1 MALTEANYRAAA
13 KRAGVPV
20 WLLKAQV
27 GQESGGRQGARSPVG
42 ASGVEQLM
50 PATAA
55 ALAKKYKVNTRTP
68 FGNLLAGAYYLREQ
82 YNAFKRWDL
91 ALAAYNAGP
100 GAVHEHGGIPPF
112 HETQH
117 YVSTIMRN
125 AAQIRKQYGSVPSIQ
140 PQEPLSAPHSPGA
153 TPSFNPREFALSQL
167 GELSKGS
174 YDPVGSLEQLHQSMM
189 AQAQAAKLKPP
200 PQTPVVG
207 NVTGAK
213 TGAGSLGQAAG
224 DWAKYVRLGKGADRA
239 GMRTHQAVLMFV
251 GRLGANLGRALTIG
265 TGTNHNEYVLGTHRE
280 SAHWEG
286 NAADIPAA
294 GTQLTRMGRRALIL
308 AGMDPREARKVKGG
322 LFNIGGYQIIFNS
335 NIGGNHYNHLHV
347 GLRS

>member
-117 YVSTIMRN
+117 YVSTSCGTLPRS
-125 AAQIRKQYGSVPSIQ
+125 ASSTAQYPPYSHRS
-140 PQEPLSAPHSPGA
+140 
-153 TPSFNPREFALSQL
+153 LSQPL
-167 GELSKGS
+167 IARERPLASIPAS
-174 YDPVGSLEQLHQSMM
+174 SPSHSLES
-189 AQAQAAKLKPP
+189 
-200 PQTPVVG
+200 
-207 NVTGAK
+207 
-213 TGAGSLGQAAG
+213 
-224 DWAKYVRLGKGADRA
+224 
-239 GMRTHQAVLMFV
+239 F
-251 GRLGANLGRALTIG
+251 
-265 TGTNHNEYVLGTHRE
+265 
-280 SAHWEG
+280 
-286 NAADIPAA
+286 
-294 GTQLTRMGRRALIL
+294 
-308 AGMDPREARKVKGG
+308 PREATTRWGVSS
-322 LFNIGGYQIIFNS
+322 NS
-335 NIGGNHYNHLHV
+335 T
-347 GLRS
+347 RA

>member
-153 TPSFNPREFALSQL
+153 APSFNPREFALQQL

-189 AQAQAAKLKPP
+189 AQAQAAKLK
-200 PQTPVVG
+200 QTSGIGTMMGGAGAQVQALNNVKIQGKMTPHDARAINLARQYLGTPYVWGGEKPGGFDCSGLLQFIWAKQGVKIPRTTYDQWQAGAQVG
-207 NVTGAK
+207 KKGLRPGDAVFFRGSDARGNLPGHVGIYIGGGKFIEAPHTGAV
-213 TGAGSLGQAAG
+213 
-224 DWAKYVRLGKGADRA
+224 VRISK
-239 GMRTHQAVLMFV
+239 
-251 GRLGANLGRALTIG
+251 
-265 TGTNHNEYVLGTHRE
+265 
-280 SAHWEG
+280 
-286 NAADIPAA
+286 
-294 GTQLTRMGRRALIL
+294 L
-308 AGMDPREARKVKGG
+308 AGRKDYVGARRYG
-322 LFNIGGYQIIFNS
+322 
-335 NIGGNHYNHLHV
+335 
-347 GLRS
+347 